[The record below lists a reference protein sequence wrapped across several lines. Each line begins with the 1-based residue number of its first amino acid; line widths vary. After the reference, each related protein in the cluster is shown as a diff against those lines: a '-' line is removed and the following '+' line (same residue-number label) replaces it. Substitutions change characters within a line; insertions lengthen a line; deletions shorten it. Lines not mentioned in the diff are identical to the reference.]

1 MRSIHMLMTTV
12 AVAFVF
18 ALAPAVSWGWGD
30 GGHMSV
36 ALRAWDEMTP
46 QTRASAIS
54 LLKQH
59 PRYALDFA
67 IRMPPG
73 LDAQEQDRWIFTCAA
88 TWPDHIWALR
98 ITNPKDFQKYFHA
111 SWHIIGEPVALDPNQ
126 QDSMPV
132 LPWVNSDDLNKLTI
146 REALPLEI
154 KTLSDTSLPSADRAV
169 ALCWVFHLIGDLH
182 EPCHAASLFSNRFK
196 PPEGDKVATR
206 FAVIV
211 DGKTTGMHQFW
222 DSLYCAS
229 ADFKVNEQWDQEQ
242 LENPALQRNTLP
254 QLANDTTVDS
264 WIAES
269 FAIAKVDVYD
279 KDVRAAI
286 AAQDADPTVK
296 FKPFALNDAY
306 IARARQIC
314 RQRGVLAGLRLADTI
329 SKTTW

>member
-1 MRSIHMLMTTV
+1 MSWIRSLLTIL
-12 AVAFVF
+12 AAAF
-18 ALAPAVSWGWGD
+18 ALALGPSVSWGWGD
-30 GGHMSV
+30 GGHMSI

-46 QTRASAIS
+46 QTRAAAIS

-59 PRYALDFA
+59 PRYPLDFA

-73 LDAQEQDRWIFTCAA
+73 LDPQEQDKWILTCAA

-111 SWHIIGEPVALDPNQ
+111 SWHIIGEPVALDPDQ
-126 QDSMPV
+126 QATMPV
-132 LPWVNSDDLNKLTI
+132 LPWVSSADLNKLTI

-154 KTLSDTSLPSADRAV
+154 KTLSDTSLPAADRAV
-169 ALCWVFHLIGDLH
+169 ALCWVIHLIGDLH

-206 FAVIV
+206 FSVII

-222 DSLYCAS
+222 DSLYCS
-229 ADFKVNEQWDQEQ
+229 SGDFKVVEKWDQDQ
-242 LENPALQRNTLP
+242 LDNPALQRSTLP
-254 QLANDTTVDS
+254 QLAKDTTVDS

-279 KDVRAAI
+279 NAVRAAI
-286 AAQDADPTVK
+286 AAQDADPAVK
-296 FKPFALNDAY
+296 FKPFVLSDAY
-306 IARARQIC
+306 IARARQIG
-314 RQRGVLAGLRLADTI
+314 RQRGVLAGLRLADTL
-329 SKTTW
+329 SKATW